1 MTFKVKSGIRVNT
14 VDVIDQ
20 FGNFT
25 GNAFLGAQPVA
36 VNRGGTGATT
46 AANARINLF
55 GDITPDGL
63 LVKTSTGQLAA
74 VAITSGTGVVVTDGA
89 GTGGNPTIAIGQN
102 VATTADVTFNS
113 VTINGTLNSNDITA
127 TRITA
132 DGDLI
137 VTGNLIVEGNV
148 TTLNTEEIQVEDNEI
163 RLNANITGSPVL
175 DAFITIERGS
185 SANVDLKWN
194 ETVDRWQFTNDGS
207 IHYNIPIPE
216 EYDNVIYNISIEN
229 SDTPANGANVR
240 LTGTS
245 GTSGNVKVI
254 DDIKLV
260 GSGLVTV
267 TKQDDNTIE
276 ISAAGSVSSTTTG
289 ITDSVANVLDVSNIS
304 QFRSIEYF
312 YTATSTSGGTKY
324 TTGKIIVLH
333 DGSTTYNNQYGMLQ
347 SDPNN
352 EVVLLTTDINNGN
365 VRLLAQAT
373 SGLEAKV
380 VLNSTFKTP
389 V

>member
-25 GNAFLGAQPVA
+25 GNAYLGSKPVA
-36 VNRGGTGATT
+36 VNKGGTGADT

-55 GDITPDGL
+55 NDITPDGL
-63 LVKTSTGQLAA
+63 LVKTSTGQLAT
-74 VAITSGTGVVVTDGA
+74 VAITSGTGVTVTDGA

-113 VTINGTLNSNDITA
+113 VTVNGTLNSNDITA
-127 TRITA
+127 SRITA

-163 RLNANITGSPVL
+163 RLNANVTGAPVL

-194 ETVDRWQFTNDGS
+194 ESIDRWQFTNDGN

-216 EYDNVIYNISIEN
+216 EYDNVIYTISVEDG
-229 SDTPANGANVR
+229 DTPANGANVR

-245 GTSGNVKVI
+245 GTSGNVKVV

-267 TKQDDNTIE
+267 TKQDNNIIE
-276 ISAAGSVSSTTTG
+276 ISAEGSLSSTTTG
-289 ITDSVANVLDVSNIS
+289 ITDAAANVLDASNVE
-304 QFRSIEYF
+304 QYRSIEYF
-312 YTATSTSGGTKY
+312 YTATSTAGGTKY
-324 TTGKIIVLH
+324 ATGKIIVLH
-333 DGSTTYNNQYGMLQ
+333 DGSTTYNNQFAMLQ
-347 SDPNN
+347 SDPND
-352 EVVLLTTDINNGN
+352 EVVLITTDINNGN